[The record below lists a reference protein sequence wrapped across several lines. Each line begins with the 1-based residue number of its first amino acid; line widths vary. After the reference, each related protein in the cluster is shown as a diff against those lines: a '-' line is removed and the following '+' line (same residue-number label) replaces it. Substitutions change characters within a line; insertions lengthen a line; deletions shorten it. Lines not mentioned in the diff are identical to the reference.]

1 MKETLKNVLIIAL
14 IVIIGLFG
22 VFGGKRITK
31 YADEIKALTSEKN
44 TLVAQNK
51 SLEAQNTI
59 IADKNKQYEKT
70 VDSAKVEFKKKD
82 EVIKALSAGLD
93 SALAKLD
100 GITSDSSYQFLQL
113 IAYNYPGELKYLFNA
128 LQLKGIHGDYLK
140 ARNSEKI
147 IPEYKA
153 QVDNCKFQLAEKDKI
168 EAGLNAI
175 IGNKDTQLANCEQ
188 VNKDN
193 EQIIKTTEQERDAE
207 RRRKGFWRF
216 TTSVATAA
224 AVIVAV
230 FL

>member
-1 MKETLKNVLIIAL
+1 MKEQLKNGLIIAL
-14 IVIIGLFG
+14 ITLIVLMGI
-22 VFGGKRITK
+22 FGGKRITE
-31 YADEIKALTSEKN
+31 YQTGVSALVSEKN
-44 TLVAQNK
+44 ALVAQNQA
-51 SLEAQNTI
+51 LAAQNKI
-59 IADKNKQYEKT
+59 IAEMNERHQKTIDSCRTIFKQKDK
-70 VDSAKVEFKKKD
+70 
-82 EVIKALSAGLD
+82 IIAGLTSELD
-93 SALAKLD
+93 SALSQLN
-100 GITSDSSYQFLQL
+100 GITSDSSYIFLQTV
-113 IAYNYPGELKYLFNA
+113 AYAYPGELQYLFNA
-128 LQLKGIHGDYLK
+128 LQIKGIHGDYLK
-140 ARNSEKI
+140 ARNAEKI

-153 QVDNCKFQLAEKDKI
+153 QVDNCKFQLTEKDKI
-168 EAGLNAI
+168 EAGLKAI